1 MKPEQIILSEIYPKK
16 INMLYICLYVNISK
30 FLKIITKLQSE
41 ELEKLGMEKRTR
53 EDTQIS
59 LGGANSINFVGGL
72 GVEEIGMR
80 RGRGGEM
87 WLKELVEN
95 QLELQGL

>member
-53 EDTQIS
+53 EDT
-59 LGGANSINFVGGL
+59 
-72 GVEEIGMR
+72 
-80 RGRGGEM
+80 
-87 WLKELVEN
+87 
-95 QLELQGL
+95 